1 MAMVGWRQ
9 QCDSAESGNYPQGG
23 LQPPIIFPMNSLIG
37 IAIFL
42 LILWV
47 VLRLALAIT
56 SGLLHLVWIVALV
69 MFVFWIVGH
78 LRGSG
83 A

>member
-1 MAMVGWRQ
+1 
-9 QCDSAESGNYPQGG
+9 
-23 LQPPIIFPMNSLIG
+23 MNALIG

-56 SGLLHLVWIVALV
+56 SGLLHLVWIVAVV
-69 MFVFWIVGH
+69 MFVLWIVGH
-78 LRGSG
+78 LRGPG
-83 A
+83 T